1 MVERCNGQDCRGE
14 ICELLKKLPPN
25 YPVHMIYLNGIAV
38 EVWAFSNIDCEKCL
52 AHFINIDGQ
61 VVIFD
66 VAKIDGIS
74 FGEKVDDDDF
84 EDC

>member
-1 MVERCNGQDCRGE
+1 MDGKDKKCLKD
-14 ICELLKKLPPN
+14 LLTTIPPN
-25 YPVHMIYLNGIAV
+25 YPVNMIYLNGVPV

-52 AHFINIDGQ
+52 AYFINVDGQ

-66 VAKIDGIS
+66 AEKIDGIS
-74 FGEKVDDDDF
+74 FGELEEDDDF